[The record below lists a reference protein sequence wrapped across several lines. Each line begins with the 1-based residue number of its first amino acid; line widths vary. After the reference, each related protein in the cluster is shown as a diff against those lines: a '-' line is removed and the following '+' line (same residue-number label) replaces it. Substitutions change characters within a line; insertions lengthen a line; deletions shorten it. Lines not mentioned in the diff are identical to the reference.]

1 MRFEP
6 GRAKTG
12 GRQTGTP
19 NGLTGAFKEAV
30 RIVYGGLGGHANFLG
45 WAKDNQTEFYKI
57 ASRLIPGEMQEGGR
71 GETLNIYV
79 EGPQGTVRKAYPAL
93 EDHSS
98 HGED

>member
-1 MRFEP
+1 MKFEL

-30 RIVYGGLGGHANFLG
+30 RIVYGGLGGHTNFLV
-45 WAKDNQTEFYKI
+45 WARDNQTEFYKI

-71 GETLNIYV
+71 GETINVII
-79 EGPQGTVRKAYPAL
+79 EGPRGTVSKAYSAL
-93 EDHSS
+93 EDHSREE
-98 HGED
+98 G

>member
-1 MRFEP
+1 MKFEP

-57 ASRLIPGEMQEGGR
+57 ASRLIPGEMQEGGK
-71 GETLNIYV
+71 GETVNIII
-79 EGPQGTVRKAYPAL
+79 EGPRGTVSKAYPAL
-93 EDHSS
+93 EDHSREE
-98 HGED
+98 G